1 MNYDRRQ
8 NGALRSNLSE
18 DLLVRRRPSSLPQSG
33 DDHDASA
40 ATPAVAYVRMST
52 DHQKYSTEN
61 QLDVIRRYATA
72 RGLRILRVYEDSGRS
87 GLRIDGREAIQNL
100 IAEVRSGRAD
110 FTAIL
115 VYDVSRWGRFQDA
128 DEGAYHEHV
137 CSRAGIRV
145 HYCGEQ
151 FENDG
156 SIGSNLLKTVKRV
169 MAGEYSRELSV
180 KVFAGQCRLVELGFR
195 QGGAPGYGL
204 RRVLIDERRN
214 VKGQL
219 GRGDRKS
226 LQTDRVVLAPGPPH
240 EVELVRRMYRMF
252 VEDGRFEREI
262 AATLNAEGIATDCGR
277 SWTRASVHQ
286 ILTNEK
292 YIGNNVYNKVS
303 FKLKQRRVLNPREMW
318 VRAERAY
325 PSIIDS
331 ALFERARAIVDARA
345 RHYSDEELLSLLQ
358 TLLDQQGMLSG
369 MVIDEREDM
378 PSSSIYRHRFGS
390 LLRAYELIG
399 YDAGRDYRYIEINR
413 ALRRAHPQIVA
424 DIVAGVQRAGGAAVQ
439 DPVSEL
445 LSINGEFTASVV
457 IARSFKT
464 SSGALRWRVRL
475 DVGLV
480 PDMTIAIRL
489 DERNVAPLDYYV
501 LPSIDMNT
509 PRLKLAE
516 QNGLSLDAYRFES
529 LDFFFALAGR
539 VRFAEAA

>member
-1 MNYDRRQ
+1 M
-8 NGALRSNLSE
+8 
-18 DLLVRRRPSSLPQSG
+18 PQSG
-33 DDHDASA
+33 DDDASA

-87 GLRIDGREAIQNL
+87 GLRIDGREAIQAL
-100 IAEVRSGRAD
+100 IAEVRSGTAD

-252 VEDGRFEREI
+252 VEDGRSEREI
-262 AATLNAEGIATDCGR
+262 AATLNMEGIATDCGR
-277 SWTRASVHQ
+277 WWTRASVHQ

-303 FKLKQRRVLNPREMW
+303 FKLKQRRVANPREMW
-318 VRAERAY
+318 IRAERAY
-325 PSIIDS
+325 PSIIDL
-331 ALFERARAIVDARA
+331 ALFERARAIVDVRA
-345 RHYSDEELLSLLQ
+345 RHYSDEDLLSLLQ

-399 YDAGRDYRYIEINR
+399 YDPDRDYRYIEINR

-424 DIVAGVQRAGGAAVQ
+424 DIVAGVQRAGGAAAQ